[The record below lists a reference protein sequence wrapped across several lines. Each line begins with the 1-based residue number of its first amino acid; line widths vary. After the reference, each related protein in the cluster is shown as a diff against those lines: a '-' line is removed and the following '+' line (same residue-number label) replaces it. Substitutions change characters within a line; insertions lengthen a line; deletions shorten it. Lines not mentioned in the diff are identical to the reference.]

1 MSFGPYQTF
10 VEHGKPG
17 PYTGE
22 ELGVMW
28 LKHTA
33 HLCGSKLKNY
43 DLILLLPKG
52 TKVPEEAE
60 AWRTV
65 TRFDENSKI
74 EAWPMGPNA
83 VFQQVQWFYYHNK
96 LTGPFFWC
104 EPDCVPVVPDW
115 LDLIRKE
122 YEEANKPFMGAL
134 VEAISKN
141 GTRVPRHI
149 TGNAV
154 YPDKA
159 YKLAPKLME
168 ARNTPWDVWAAEAIL
183 KQCHF
188 TNLIQHEYR
197 HEEIKSRRELSQILR
212 PDTALFH
219 TDKFGAIYRFLGGG
233 QVAGPEPHQRDEI
246 SSTAITREQI
256 GKPLVEVLT
265 EPPPPPD
272 LDTMLDMI
280 RMRSE
285 LDKNDRRKIAYF
297 MLEHNLVNSGHF
309 GTHLK
314 RKKHLENAEQ
324 PADIPA

>member
-115 LDLIRKE
+115 LDLIRPRTKRTPHCWP
-122 YEEANKPFMGAL
+122 AQPCL
-134 VEAISKN
+134 PSK
-141 GTRVPRHI
+141 R
-149 TGNAV
+149 
-154 YPDKA
+154 
-159 YKLAPKLME
+159 
-168 ARNTPWDVWAAEAIL
+168 
-183 KQCHF
+183 
-188 TNLIQHEYR
+188 
-197 HEEIKSRRELSQILR
+197 
-212 PDTALFH
+212 
-219 TDKFGAIYRFLGGG
+219 
-233 QVAGPEPHQRDEI
+233 
-246 SSTAITREQI
+246 
-256 GKPLVEVLT
+256 
-265 EPPPPPD
+265 
-272 LDTMLDMI
+272 
-280 RMRSE
+280 
-285 LDKNDRRKIAYF
+285 
-297 MLEHNLVNSGHF
+297 
-309 GTHLK
+309 
-314 RKKHLENAEQ
+314 
-324 PADIPA
+324 